1 VKKQVSPELTV
12 DFRQALEHFI
22 AAGREMLLAGEA
34 LLEVGIKMAD
44 KFLEDRPASQAS
56 EKAGPAKKVHVE

>member
-1 VKKQVSPELTV
+1 MKKEASAELVV

-22 AAGREMLLAGEA
+22 AAGREVLLAGEA

-44 KFLEDRPASQAS
+44 KFLEERPASKRS